1 MKIFKHLSL
10 FALALLLTSCGS
22 NGVDPKNPK
31 SKEFELYIDYW
42 NTLGNN
48 PQITF
53 DGVNSSPEV
62 KIDFTKT
69 FAGVAVPPNFTNVII
84 DNVRIIDANDVNYEI
99 NSITAYEW
107 REELDDWKE
116 DVEFTM
122 NYTQVQD
129 LSVIMVLDESAS
141 LGSDFEKVKQYA
153 SSFITNVLDKIPNA
167 RIGIVD
173 FADQIHSFPPTN
185 SKVALLNYIA
195 SLEQGPFT
203 TLYESVNLGIEM
215 LEAEDAESKVLL
227 IFTDGTDNNS
237 NPEFS
242 AQYLIDKLH
251 TNVSDVKI
259 TSFAIGLEGKGGVD
273 KPVLTSL
280 VANGGSAA
288 FPKNADELGKV
299 FLKFSSSVAN
309 VYNLTY
315 VRNQQVVP
323 DTDKRKLRFVIKGT
337 AKND

>member
-10 FALALLLTSCGS
+10 FALALFLTSCGS
-22 NGVDPKNPK
+22 NGADPKNPK

-42 NTLGNN
+42 NTQGNN

-69 FAGVAVPPNFTNVII
+69 FAGVAVPPNYTNVII
-84 DNVRIIDANDVNYEI
+84 DNVRIIDANDINYQI
-99 NSITAYEW
+99 DGITAYEW
-107 REELDDWKE
+107 RLELDDWKE

-129 LSVIMVLDESAS
+129 LSVVMVLDESAS
-141 LGSDFEKVKQYA
+141 LGEDFEKVKQYA
-153 SSFITNVLDKIPNA
+153 SSFVTNVLDEIPNA

-173 FADQIHSFPPTN
+173 FADQIHSFPATN
-185 SKVALLNYIA
+185 SKAALQNYIA

-215 LEAEDAESKVLL
+215 LESEDAESKVLL
-227 IFTDGTDNNS
+227 VFTDGTDNNS
-237 NPEFS
+237 NPEFTPG
-242 AQYLIDKLH
+242 YLMDKLS
-251 TNVSDVKI
+251 NSVSDVII
-259 TSFAIGLEGKGGVD
+259 TCFTIGLEGKGGVD

-280 VANGGSAA
+280 AANGGSAA

-299 FLKFSSSVAN
+299 FLKFSSSIAN

-315 VRNQQVVP
+315 IRNQQVVP

-337 AKND
+337 AKNE